1 MESCIHTT
9 EILEAKAIGTYDFA
23 SQVESVKSIDLAMRH
38 YFGADDWLTIRN
50 QRFNQLS
57 KGRPIRNM

>member
-23 SQVESVKSIDLAMRH
+23 SQVESAKSIDLAMHH
-38 YFGADDWLTIRN
+38 YFGADDWLAIRN
-50 QRFNQLS
+50 NRETSASTNSLRV
-57 KGRPIRNM
+57 GP